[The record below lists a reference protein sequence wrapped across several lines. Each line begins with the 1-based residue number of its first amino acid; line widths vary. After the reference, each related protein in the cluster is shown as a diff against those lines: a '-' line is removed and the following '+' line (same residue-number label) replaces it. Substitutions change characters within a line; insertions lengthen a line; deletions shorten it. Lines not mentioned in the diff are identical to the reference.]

1 MKRTS
6 RWWLRWAFVGGL
18 ATAFAGGAPAG
29 PAQSPPAAVEPV
41 SVTVVEAAYVDWLDA
56 RDATSALGAG
66 ALQRRAGLD
75 LAAWETLARERRARL
90 VDLLHRLPAVVAPD
104 ADARAVAAMRRSLEL
119 YDAGTVPTAPVRASD
134 CSDAQRPDSDEA
146 TLRASLEA
154 CFVELGGSMQFEG
167 RTIDRGMALQRLH
180 LLDDPARRRA
190 LFAAFGP
197 LWNAV
202 HGDGTDQSPYRRLIR
217 LTAANAAERG
227 GTPVDEAARA
237 LGVEVADVERWLVEV
252 LEAWRDA
259 SGPATVEPW
268 DYRYVHGAAHRRL
281 EPHVP
286 QAALLPVSERYFR
299 DLGADPRALGVVYD
313 VEPRPGKA
321 PAAYADFLQRGR
333 PTGHGWQP
341 STALVVANYPEG
353 GLFALN
359 ELVHELGH
367 AVHVSAIRTR
377 PAWLDWPDT
386 LLTEAFA
393 DVPSWSNFEP
403 AWQQRYLGAAAGE
416 RESLR
421 ALYSGVMLDVA
432 WGLFELRLL
441 RDPASDPSAV
451 WTDITSRYLHVR
463 PHPELPWWAMRV
475 QLVTDP
481 GYMVNYALGA
491 MLTAE
496 MRAAAAQAVGP
507 FETGAAGWYHWASE
521 RLLRYGAERDTR
533 ELMRDLLGRPPSP
546 DALVA
551 QIRRIGAPGAVAQC
565 GRECDARPESG
576 RN

>member
-1 MKRTS
+1 MERTS
-6 RWWLRWAFVGGL
+6 RWWPGWALVGGL
-18 ATAFAGGAPAG
+18 ATAVAGGVPAGAAPSAPA
-29 PAQSPPAAVEPV
+29 AIEPV
-41 SVTVVEAAYVDWLDA
+41 SIAVVEAAYVDWLDA

-66 ALQRRAGLD
+66 ALPGHAGLG
-75 LAAWETLARERRARL
+75 LPAWEVLARERRARL
-90 VDLLHRLPAVVAPD
+90 ENLLDNLPAVIEPD
-104 ADARAVAAMRRSLEL
+104 ADARAVAAMRRSLGL
-119 YDAGTVPTAPVRASD
+119 YDAGSARTGPARAFE
-134 CSDAQRPDSDEA
+134 CTDAQRPDADEA

-154 CFVELGGSMQFEG
+154 CFAEFGGSMRFED

-197 LWNAV
+197 LWQAV
-202 HGDGTDQSPYRRLIR
+202 HGDGTDQSPYRRLLR
-217 LTAANAAERG
+217 LTAASAAERG

-252 LEAWRDA
+252 LEAWRDVQ
-259 SGPATVEPW
+259 GPAPVEPW
-268 DYRYVHGAAHRRL
+268 DFRYVHGTAHRRL
-281 EPHVP
+281 EPRIP
-286 QAALLPVSERYFR
+286 QAALLPVAERHFR
-299 DLGADPRALGVVYD
+299 DLGADPRKLGVVYD
-313 VEPRPGKA
+313 FEPRPGKS

-333 PTGHGWQP
+333 PNGQGWQP

-367 AVHVSAIRTR
+367 AVHVSAIHTR

-386 LLTEAFA
+386 LFTEAFA
-393 DVPSWSNFEP
+393 DVPSWNTFEP
-403 AWQQRYLGAAAGE
+403 AWQQRYLGAAADG

-441 RDPASDPSAV
+441 RDPAADPSLV
-451 WTDITSRYLHVR
+451 WTDITSRYLHVS

-475 QLVTDP
+475 QLVSDP

-496 MRAAAAQAVGP
+496 MRVAAVQAVGP
-507 FETGAAGWYHWASE
+507 FETGAAGWYRWASE

-533 ELMRDLLGRPPSP
+533 ELMQALLGRPPSP

-551 QIRRIGAPGAVAQC
+551 QIRRIGAPDAVARC
-565 GRECDARPESG
+565 GRECDAPPEPR